1 MSISY
6 QFTVHSPWRTVDE
19 TDEADGTGFETCCAR
34 VRAGDAR
41 SENDGVASEI
51 EDNEQSHLRS
61 AASSA
66 HHSDIASTDLVRP
79 QSFARVGGNGEW
91 EIHGIIGKEVI
102 EGKVYY
108 CVDWKPTMMP
118 LSELSRAERLVEEF
132 ETKEQ
137 ARVGN
142 AWKIRQGR
150 SWK

>member
-6 QFTVHSPWRTVDE
+6 QFTVHSPRRTVDE

-66 HHSDIASTDLVRP
+66 HHSDIASTLFESTDLMKP
-79 QSFARVGGNGEW
+79 QPLARVEGNGEW
-91 EIHGIIGKEVI
+91 GLWNH
-102 EGKVYY
+102 
-108 CVDWKPTMMP
+108 C
-118 LSELSRAERLVEEF
+118 
-132 ETKEQ
+132 
-137 ARVGN
+137 
-142 AWKIRQGR
+142 
-150 SWK
+150 